1 MARADTASSKN
12 IWIAAGD
19 GDLARVKELIEEQGM
34 SPNVPDDVIG
44 YTPMHAAA
52 SYAHLD
58 VLEYL
63 IEKGGDVNI
72 ADEEGDTPLYTAE
85 SVVVAQFLVEHG
97 AQVDIKNSEDVSP
110 AEAVEEDFPD
120 VAAYIRSKSS
130 LPLPPPPAQDAQD
143 VVSEEMT
150 AALIAETEE
159 IIARAER
166 EGRDPHD
173 ELTQAVGR
181 TVLGGMA
188 WAAQQDQGQERNER
202 EERDVDMPER

>member
-1 MARADTASSKN
+1 MARADTTVTKN

-34 SPNVPDDVIG
+34 SPNAPDDVIG

-52 SYAHLD
+52 SYGHLNI
-58 VLEYL
+58 LEYL
-63 IEKGGDVNI
+63 IEKGGDVNVT
-72 ADEEGDTPLYTAE
+72 DEEGDTPLYAAE
-85 SVVVAQFLVEHG
+85 SVTVAQFLFEHG
-97 AQVDIKNSEDVSP
+97 AQVDVKNFEDISP
-110 AEAVEEDFPD
+110 AEATEEDFPE

-130 LPLPPPPAQDAQD
+130 LPQSPPEVEPSVQDQA
-143 VVSEEMT
+143 SEEMT

-159 IIARAER
+159 IITRAER

-188 WAAQQDQGQERNER
+188 WAAQQQQDQERVQ

>member
-1 MARADTASSKN
+1 MARADAASKN

-19 GDLARVKELIEEQGM
+19 GDLARVKEFIEEQGM

-52 SYAHLD
+52 SYAHLNI
-58 VLEYL
+58 LEYL

-72 ADEEGDTPLYTAE
+72 ADEEGDTPLYAAE
-85 SVVVAQFLVEHG
+85 SIAVAQFLVEHG

-130 LPLPPPPAQDAQD
+130 LPPPPAPSAQD
-143 VVSEEMT
+143 VASEEMT
-150 AALIAETEE
+150 AALIAETGE
-159 IIARAER
+159 IIERAER

-173 ELTQAVGR
+173 ELTRAVGR

-188 WAAQQDQGQERNER
+188 WAAQQDQDRDLERDGR

>member
-1 MARADTASSKN
+1 MARADTTVTKN

-19 GDLARVKELIEEQGM
+19 GDLARVKELVEEQGM
-34 SPNVPDDVIG
+34 SPNAPDDVIG

-52 SYAHLD
+52 SYGHLNI
-58 VLEYL
+58 LEYL
-63 IEKGGDVNI
+63 IEKGGDVNVT
-72 ADEEGDTPLYTAE
+72 DEEGDTPLYTAE
-85 SVVVAQFLVEHG
+85 SVTVAQFLVEHG
-97 AQVDIKNSEDVSP
+97 AQVDIKNSEDISP
-110 AEAVEEDFPD
+110 AEATEEDFPE

-130 LPLPPPPAQDAQD
+130 LPQPPPEVESSAQDQAP
-143 VVSEEMT
+143 EEMT

-159 IIARAER
+159 IITRAER

-181 TVLGGMA
+181 TILGGMA
-188 WAAQQDQGQERNER
+188 WAAQQQQDQERAQ